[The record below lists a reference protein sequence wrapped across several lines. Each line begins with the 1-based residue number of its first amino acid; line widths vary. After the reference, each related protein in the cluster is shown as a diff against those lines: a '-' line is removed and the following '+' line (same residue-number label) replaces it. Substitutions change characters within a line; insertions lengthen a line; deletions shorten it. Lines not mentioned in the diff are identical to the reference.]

1 MILTGYKRLG
11 VSLAI
16 LKLFCHWDEVLWDME
31 RVIEEHS
38 LLKIDFGPNSTLPAK
53 EGRNIKPLSV
63 SLAHFCSRGLEFD
76 NTWEDIRQ

>member
-38 LLKIDFGPNSTLPAK
+38 LLKIDFGQNSTLPAK
-53 EGRNIKPLSV
+53 EGRDIEPLPV
-63 SLAHFCSRGLEFD
+63 SLTQIFSLRL
-76 NTWEDIRQ
+76 